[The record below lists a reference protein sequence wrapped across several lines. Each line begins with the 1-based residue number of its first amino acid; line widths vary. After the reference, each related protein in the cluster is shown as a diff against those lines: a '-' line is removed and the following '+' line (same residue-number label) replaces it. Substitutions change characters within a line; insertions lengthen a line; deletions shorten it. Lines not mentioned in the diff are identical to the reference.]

1 MKAKTC
7 KATVGRV
14 VHFTLIEL
22 LVVIAIIAILA
33 SMLLPAL
40 GKAKDKAKAIQCM
53 GNMKQL
59 GTYAVLYTDDSDG
72 YVLPY
77 RTIVPPAT
85 AQRWDQWIQA
95 NYGINVS
102 KTVAHCPSVTY
113 RTFGIAQNHA
123 NFGWSPSTYCKIVRL
138 PNPEASMIFCDTG
151 LVLNPS
157 ILDPGQWVESNSD
170 GNGSAANRTPNNMP
184 YYNTHPWRPIGRHLG
199 QINWTSADGS
209 VTRSNIRAFIGPPR
223 GTPACVWDP
232 Y

>member
-1 MKAKTC
+1 MRTC
-7 KATVGRV
+7 WGTACRV
-14 VHFTLIEL
+14 IQFTLIEL

-40 GKAKDKAKAIQCM
+40 SKAKDKAKGIQCM

-72 YVLPY
+72 YVLPC
-77 RTIVPPAT
+77 RTILPPAAT
-85 AQRWDQWIQA
+85 QWWHQWIQS
-95 NYGINVS
+95 NYSIDVAR
-102 KTVAHCPSVTY
+102 TVAHCPSVTY
-113 RTFGIAQNHA
+113 QTFGIAQNHA
-123 NFGWSPSTYCKIVRL
+123 NFGWGSTTYFKVVRL

-151 LVLNPS
+151 KVLNPS
-157 ILDPGQWVESNSD
+157 ILNPRQWVESNSG
-170 GNGSAANRTPNNMP
+170 GNGSAYNRTPNNMP
-184 YYNTHPWRPIGRHLG
+184 YYDSDAWRPIGRHLG

-209 VTRSNIRAFIGPPR
+209 VTRSNISAFIGPAR